1 MKLKTLLPSLKEKK
15 RYVAFEVLSDKAV
28 SQNSAKESISNALLK
43 LFGEMGMAKAGLM
56 FLPDWEHSKGI
67 ARVNSSCVND
77 LKAAMALISS
87 IDGDKAIVRSTGVSG
102 ILNKARKKSV
112 GG

>member
-28 SQNSAKESISNALLK
+28 SKESAKESIEKALLK
-43 LFGEMGMAKAGLM
+43 LFGEVGMAKAGLM
-56 FLPDWEHSKGI
+56 FLPDWDQNKGI

-87 IDGDKAIVRSTGVSG
+87 INGQKAIVRSIGVSG
-102 ILNKARKKSV
+102 ILNKARKKAI